1 MTGALGGAEAD
12 SQMSGE
18 EKQGA
23 SSRQTKS
30 LMTDVDDGGSDN
42 SPIHLREW
50 KVKLWATAGFQR
62 RWRAEVWA
70 SVRASEDSTFWRAIA
85 GGEGSWTTPGAP
97 GFYVFSPSS
106 GRKLEIQSVRLR

>member
-1 MTGALGGAEAD
+1 
-12 SQMSGE
+12 MSGE
-18 EKQGA
+18 EKPGA
-23 SSRQTKS
+23 SSHPTKL

-42 SPIHLREW
+42 ALVHLREW

-70 SVRASEDSTFWRAIA
+70 CARASEGSTFWRVRA

-97 GFYVFSPSS
+97 SFCVFSPSS
-106 GRKLEIQSVRLR
+106 GRMLETQSVRLR